1 MPSAKVL
8 EEKKQIVAEL
18 TEKLKNAASGVIVDY
33 KGINVEQ
40 DTNLRKSFREAGVE
54 YSVIKNTLLRF
65 AVKEAGLSE
74 LENVLEGTTALAISN
89 DDEVAPAKVFKDF
102 LKDNAGLEIG
112 GFKAGFSDGKVLSVA
127 EVEELANIPSREVLI
142 TKVAC
147 GLNSIIA
154 SLAFAIKAVSEKEPA
169 EETPAEETAAP
180 AEEAPVEAAPAEE
193 APAEEAP
200 AAPVE
205 AAAEEAAP
213 EAPAAE

>member
-8 EEKKQIVAEL
+8 EEKKQVVAEL
-18 TEKLKNAASGVIVDY
+18 TEKLKNAVSGVIVDY

-40 DTNLRKSFREAGVE
+40 DTNLRKNFREAGVE

-102 LKDNAGLEIG
+102 LKENAGLEIG

-127 EVEELANIPSREVLI
+127 EVEELANIPSREVLL
-142 TKVAC
+142 TKLAC

-154 SLAFAIKAVSEKEPA
+154 SLALAIKAVSEKEP
-169 EETPAEETAAP
+169 EEEAPVAEETAP
-180 AEEAPVEAAPAEE
+180 AEAAAEE
-193 APAEEAP
+193 TS
-200 AAPVE
+200 APVE
-205 AAAEEAAP
+205 AAAEETPAP
-213 EAPAAE
+213 EAPEAE

>member
-8 EEKKQIVAEL
+8 EQKKQVVAEL

-40 DTNLRKSFREAGVE
+40 DTNLRKNFREAGVE

-65 AVKEAGLSE
+65 AVKEAGFSE
-74 LENVLEGTTALAISN
+74 LENVLEGTTAIAISN

-102 LKDNAGLEIG
+102 LKENPGLEIG

-127 EVEELANIPSREVLI
+127 EVEELANIPSRDVLL
-142 TKVAC
+142 TKIAC
-147 GLNSIIA
+147 GLNSITA
-154 SLAFAIKAVSEKEPA
+154 SLALAIKAVSEKEPA
-169 EETPAEETAAP
+169 EDVPATEESASAEAAAEETAALVEAV
-180 AEEAPVEAAPAEE
+180 AEET
-193 APAEEAP
+193 
-200 AAPVE
+200 
-205 AAAEEAAP
+205 AP

>member
-74 LENVLEGTTALAISN
+74 LENVLEGTTALAI
-89 DDEVAPAKVFKDF
+89 
-102 LKDNAGLEIG
+102 
-112 GFKAGFSDGKVLSVA
+112 
-127 EVEELANIPSREVLI
+127 
-142 TKVAC
+142 
-147 GLNSIIA
+147 
-154 SLAFAIKAVSEKEPA
+154 
-169 EETPAEETAAP
+169 
-180 AEEAPVEAAPAEE
+180 
-193 APAEEAP
+193 
-200 AAPVE
+200 
-205 AAAEEAAP
+205 
-213 EAPAAE
+213 

>member
-8 EEKKQIVAEL
+8 EQKKQVVAEL

-40 DTNLRKSFREAGVE
+40 DTNLRRNFREAGVE

-65 AVKEAGLSE
+65 AVKEAGLE
-74 LENVLEGTTALAISN
+74 GLENVLEGTTALAISN

-102 LKDNAGLEIG
+102 LKENAGLEIG

-127 EVEELANIPSREVLI
+127 EVEELANIPSRDVLL
-142 TKVAC
+142 TKLAC

-154 SLAFAIKAVSEKEPA
+154 SLALAIKAVSEKEPA
-169 EETPAEETAAP
+169 EETAAE
-180 AEEAPVEAAPAEE
+180 EAAPAE
-193 APAEEAP
+193 AAAEEA

-205 AAAEEAAP
+205 AAAEETPAP
-213 EAPAAE
+213 EAPVAE

>member
-8 EEKKQIVAEL
+8 EEKKQVVAEL

-40 DTNLRKSFREAGVE
+40 DTKLRRSFREAGVE

-102 LKDNAGLEIG
+102 LKENAGLEIG

-142 TKVAC
+142 TKLAC

-154 SLAFAIKAVSEKEPA
+154 SLALAIKAVSEKEPA
-169 EETPAEETAAP
+169 EEAPAAEENAAEETSAP
-180 AEEAPVEAAPAEE
+180 A
-193 APAEEAP
+193 
-200 AAPVE
+200 E
-205 AAAEEAAP
+205 AAAEEATAP
-213 EAPAAE
+213 ETPAAE

>member
-74 LENVLEGTTALAISN
+74 LESVLEGTTALAISN

-193 APAEEAP
+193 APA
-200 AAPVE
+200 APVE
-205 AAAEEAAP
+205 AAAEETAP

>member
-169 EETPAEETAAP
+169 EETPAEEMAAP
-180 AEEAPVEAAPAEE
+180 AEEAPVEAPEE
-193 APAEEAP
+193 AAPAEEAP

>member
-8 EEKKQIVAEL
+8 EQKKQVVAEL

-40 DTNLRKSFREAGVE
+40 DTNLRKNFREAGVE

-65 AVKEAGLSE
+65 AVKEAGFSE
-74 LENVLEGTTALAISN
+74 LENVLEGTTAIAISN

-102 LKDNAGLEIG
+102 LKENPGLEIG

-127 EVEELANIPSREVLI
+127 EVEELANIPSRDVLL
-142 TKVAC
+142 TKIAC

-154 SLAFAIKAVSEKEPA
+154 SLALAIKAVSEKEPA
-169 EETPAEETAAP
+169 EDVPATEEAASAEAAAEETAAP
-180 AEEAPVEAAPAEE
+180 VEAVAEET
-193 APAEEAP
+193 
-200 AAPVE
+200 
-205 AAAEEAAP
+205 AP

>member
-180 AEEAPVEAAPAEE
+180 AEEAPVEAPVEA